1 MVELNLKEVAEKTGG
16 DILQG
21 LPSISFRTFNID
33 SRISQPGELF
43 FALKAQR
50 DGHAYIA
57 DAAQKG
63 AAGAVISDPIA
74 PPNPDMAMIQVPD
87 TLFALQNLAE
97 KVLDTQPVKVVGIT
111 GSIGKTTTK
120 EFAAAL
126 LTESFNVLKSEG
138 NYNNHIGLPL
148 SILKLQKKDEV
159 TVLEMGMSSAGEIA
173 RLAQIAP
180 PDIAVITNIHP
191 VHLEFFSNIE
201 EIAQAKK
208 EILEGMKTNG
218 TAVLNGDDPAVQK
231 IAKDWRGTKLLFGLS
246 EGCDIRA
253 ENIQRAG
260 LQEMSF
266 ELIYGGKKGE
276 TAIPFI
282 FKSFL
287 YNFLAASATAYALST
302 PFENILAQT
311 HTLKPI
317 PMRGEI
323 FHLPDDIILIDDS
336 YNSNPAALES
346 VLKDLSQLEA
356 KRKVAILGD
365 MLELGKT
372 QTSYH
377 HEAGKQV
384 QQNAWDML
392 ITIGPLSHHMA
403 EGALQAGMNNAQ
415 IASFENSDEAAD
427 QVMSLLE
434 PGDLVLVKGSRAI
447 RTDKI
452 VASLKK
458 RGS

>member
-1 MVELNLKEVAEKTGG
+1 MVELNLNEVAKNTGG

-33 SRISQPGELF
+33 SRLTQPGELF

-57 DAAQKG
+57 DAAKKG
-63 AAGAVISDPIA
+63 AAGAVISDPVP
-74 PPNPDMAMIQVPD
+74 PPNPDMALIKVPD
-87 TLFALQNLAE
+87 TLLALQILAE
-97 KVLDTQPVKVVGIT
+97 KVLDTQPVKIVGIT

-126 LTESFNVLKSEG
+126 LSKNFNVLKSEG

-159 TVLEMGMSSAGEIA
+159 AVLEMGMSSAGEIA
-173 RLAQIAP
+173 RLVQIAP

-191 VHLEFFSNIE
+191 VHLEFFSDIA

-208 EILEGMKTNG
+208 EILDGINTDG
-218 TAVLNGDDPAVQK
+218 TAVLNGDDPAVLK
-231 IAKDWRGTKLLFGLS
+231 IAKDWQGSKLLFGLS

-253 ENIQRAG
+253 KNIQRAG
-260 LQEMSF
+260 FQELSF
-266 ELIYGGKKGE
+266 EFNYGEIRGR
-276 TAIPFI
+276 TSIPFI
-282 FKSFL
+282 YESFL
-287 YNFLAASATAYALST
+287 YNFLAASATAYALSI

-311 HTLKPI
+311 KTLKPF

-323 FHLPDDIILIDDS
+323 FQLPDDILLIDDS

-346 VLKDLSQLEA
+346 ILKDLSRLNA

-365 MLELGKT
+365 MLELGNT
-372 QTSYH
+372 QISYH
-377 HEAGKQV
+377 QKAGKQV
-384 QQNAWDML
+384 QQYAWDML
-392 ITIGPLSHHMA
+392 ITVGPLSQHMA
-403 EGALQAGMNNAQ
+403 EGAQQAGMSDTQ
-415 IASFENSDEAAD
+415 IISFENSDEAAD
-427 QVMSLLE
+427 QVASLLE
-434 PGDLVLVKGSRAI
+434 PGDLVLVKGSRGT

-452 VASLKK
+452 VESLKR
-458 RGS
+458 RGN